1 MLVGMLD
8 RARIEA
14 VVFDIGGVFL
24 VPNGPSVRTWFGEE
38 GIVVAG
44 DDDAYLRA
52 HYEGV
57 RALAVLEDGAETDP
71 AFWRHYDRAY
81 LGAIGVTED
90 RLEEAHAAF
99 SRFAATPALK
109 LWSGVVAHNV
119 EGFTRIVE
127 SGVPTAIVSNND
139 GTAEAQLLEHRICQ
153 VGPGELPSVAC
164 IVDSTV
170 VGVSKPDPAI
180 FRPALAALG
189 VAAAQALYVG
199 DTVHADVAGARA
211 AGLQVAQLDPYD
223 LHVDFDHDRFPDV
236 GALADWLLEGG

>member
-1 MLVGMLD
+1 MLD
-8 RARIEA
+8 RARVHA

-24 VPNGPSVRTWFGEE
+24 VPNGRSVRTWFGDA
-38 GIVVAG
+38 GFAVAG

-57 RALAVLEDGAETDP
+57 RALAALEAGLETDP

-90 RLEEAHAAF
+90 RLDEAHAAF
-99 SRFAATPALK
+99 TRFAATPALK

-119 EGFTRIVE
+119 AGFVRIVE
-127 SGVPTAIVSNND
+127 SGMPTAIVSNND
-139 GTAEAQLLEHRICQ
+139 GTAEAQLLEHGICQ
-153 VGPGELPSVAC
+153 VGAGDLPQVAC
-164 IVDSTV
+164 IVDSTL

-180 FRPALAALG
+180 FAPALEALD
-189 VAAAQALYVG
+189 VAADRALYVG

-223 LHVDFDHDRFPDV
+223 LHVDFDHARFPDV
-236 GALADWLLEGG
+236 GALADWLLEA